1 MSLQPSSPPQL
12 SPSALS
18 ALVSLGLSAVPC
30 AFGLQLLASGSGR
43 FGRLAAARR
52 VLLSCGWVCWV
63 PQFMGAFVARR
74 PSLASQCA
82 GLGHRV
88 SRHA

>member
-1 MSLQPSSPPQL
+1 MSPQL
-12 SPSALS
+12 SPSARS
-18 ALVSLGLSAVPC
+18 SLAILGVQAVPC
-30 AFGLQLLASGSGR
+30 AFGLQLLASGPGR

-52 VLLSCGWVCWV
+52 VLLSCGWSCWC
-63 PQFMGAFVARR
+63 PQFMGAFCACLLPVAV
-74 PSLASQCA
+74 QCA